1 MCCNYW
7 SLCAES
13 PFSTTREATAVKS
26 GPHSQQLEKACTQ
39 RRPNETNELL
49 KQTNKQ
55 HNKTNDNEGISNQIQ
70 AAREVLLRARIMKTA
85 GHTGFEMQI
94 PGSLMLSASENDKWQ
109 NDRSI
114 SKSQNQ
120 PHQCRQGSW
129 THLLLCFREAAVW
142 PGSWRAKTGYGSS
155 KSVFAFCEGGH
166 QRQFGQSR
174 THEAWRFLVA
184 RVCICYTREEF
195 WPSFR
200 QEHIMWVVSLPYL
213 SERPPARQLTVCC
226 W

>member
-1 MCCNYW
+1 M
-7 SLCAES
+7 
-13 PFSTTREATAVKS
+13 
-26 GPHSQQLEKACTQ
+26 
-39 RRPNETNELL
+39 
-49 KQTNKQ
+49 
-55 HNKTNDNEGISNQIQ
+55 
-70 AAREVLLRARIMKTA
+70 LLRARIMKTA

-94 PGSLMLSASENDKWQ
+94 PGSLMLPTSENDKWQ

-114 SKSQNQ
+114 AKSQNQ

-129 THLLLCFREAAVW
+129 THLRLFFREAAVW
-142 PGSWRAKTGYGSS
+142 PGSWRAKTECGSS
-155 KSVFAFCEGGH
+155 KCMWRWPSETIWVI
-166 QRQFGQSR
+166 R
-174 THEAWRFLVA
+174 THGGWRFLAA

-200 QEHIMWVVSLPYL
+200 QEHIMWVVLLPYL